1 MALKFYE
8 MKKCD
13 ENCLYFFNGKCI
25 FFDKQIINCS
35 LYVKFKKEEEND
47 RETKNIK
54 ETNWWRWCN

>member
-54 ETNWWRWCN
+54 ETN